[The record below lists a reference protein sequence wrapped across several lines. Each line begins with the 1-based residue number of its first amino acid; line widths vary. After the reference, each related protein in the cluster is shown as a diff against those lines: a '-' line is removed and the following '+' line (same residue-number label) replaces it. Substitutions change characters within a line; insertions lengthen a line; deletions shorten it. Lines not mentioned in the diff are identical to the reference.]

1 MTDEQFKRANE
12 IKKQIKT
19 CENILSFE
27 DSNVVI
33 FANNNCNFI
42 QKELFNVV
50 KKKKAELEREYSEL

>member
-1 MTDEQFKRANE
+1 MTDKQFERAEE
-12 IKKQIKT
+12 IKKQIKL
-19 CENILSFE
+19 CENMLSFE
-27 DSNVVI
+27 GSNVVV